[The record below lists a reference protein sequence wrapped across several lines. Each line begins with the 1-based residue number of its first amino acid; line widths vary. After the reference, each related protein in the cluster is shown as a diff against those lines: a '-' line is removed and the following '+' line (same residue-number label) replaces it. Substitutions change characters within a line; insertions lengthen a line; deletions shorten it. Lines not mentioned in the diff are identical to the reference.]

1 MSKVLTDFN
10 NMMKTNIILLDNFKF
25 ILKDII
31 DIKEKFIE
39 LKNTLTLNK
48 NKINS
53 INNFEIELFY
63 LLDNIYYNQ
72 NEYFYNYYL
81 KKNYNFI
88 VYIPKIIIF
97 KKNDFIFINLDN
109 KEYLLF
115 EQYLNN
121 FDDYIDKYNYALE
134 YFNNINILDSV
145 IQVLEFNIN
154 KINALDH
161 VIKIINM

>member
-10 NMMKTNIILLDNFKF
+10 NMIKTNIILLDNFKH

-31 DIKEKFIE
+31 DLKSKFIE
-39 LKNTLTLNK
+39 LKNNLILNK

-53 INNFEIELFY
+53 IKNFETELFH

-81 KKNYNFI
+81 KKDYNFI
-88 VYIPKIIIF
+88 VNIPKIIIF

-109 KEYLLF
+109 EEHLLF
-115 EQYLNN
+115 NQYLNSFN
-121 FDDYIDKYNYALE
+121 DYIDKYNYAIE
-134 YFNNINILDSV
+134 YFNNIDILDL
-145 IQVLEFNIN
+145 ITQKIEFNIN

-161 VIKIINM
+161 VIKIINI

>member
-10 NMMKTNIILLDNFKF
+10 NMIKTNIILLDNFKF
-25 ILKDII
+25 IFKDIL
-31 DIKEKFIE
+31 DIKNKFIQ
-39 LKNTLTLNK
+39 LKNNLILNK

-53 INNFEIELFY
+53 INNFETELLY

-72 NEYFYNYYL
+72 NEYYYNYYL
-81 KKNYNFI
+81 KKQYNFI
-88 VYIPKIIIF
+88 VYVPKITIF

-115 EQYLNN
+115 EKYLNN
-121 FDDYIDKYNYALE
+121 FNDYIDKYNYALE
-134 YFNNINILDSV
+134 YFNNIEILDSV
-145 IQVLEFNIN
+145 FQILEFNIN

-161 VIKIINM
+161 VIKIINI

>member
-1 MSKVLTDFN
+1 MSKLLTDFN
-10 NMMKTNIILLDNFKF
+10 NMIKTNIILLDNFKF
-25 ILKDII
+25 ILKDIKN
-31 DIKEKFIE
+31 IKDKFID
-39 LKNTLTLNK
+39 LKNILILDK

-53 INNFEIELFY
+53 IKNFETELFH

-72 NEYFYNYYL
+72 NEYFYNYYR
-81 KKNYNFI
+81 KNYNFI

-121 FDDYIDKYNYALE
+121 FDDYIDKYNYVLE
-134 YFNNINILDSV
+134 YF
-145 IQVLEFNIN
+145 Q
-154 KINALDH
+154 
-161 VIKIINM
+161 

>member
-10 NMMKTNIILLDNFKF
+10 NMIKTNIILLDNFKH

-31 DIKEKFIE
+31 DLKSKFSE
-39 LKNTLTLNK
+39 LKNNLILNK

-53 INNFEIELFY
+53 IKNFETELFN

-81 KKNYNFI
+81 KKDYNFI
-88 VYIPKIIIF
+88 VNIPKIIIF

-109 KEYLLF
+109 EEHLLF
-115 EQYLNN
+115 NQYLNSFN
-121 FDDYIDKYNYALE
+121 DYIDKYNYAIE
-134 YFNNINILDSV
+134 YFNNIDILDL
-145 IQVLEFNIN
+145 ITQKIEFNIN

-161 VIKIINM
+161 VIKIINI